1 MLKFIPFIPYLMLPL
16 AGIQIHLMLKF
27 IRGKGKYYR
36 SNERHSNTSHVKVYP
51 THFASLQFL
60 NPIQIHLMLKFI
72 DKRYDGIGNH
82 K

>member
-1 MLKFIPFIPYLMLPL
+1 MLPL

-72 DKRYDGIGNH
+72 VGREFELVITFLFKYISC
-82 K
+82 